1 METNKED
8 FAPVVTVTMR
18 EMLMNCQDREL
29 LRLRPRLDYDM
40 PTSGKLVVLGFFES
54 KAIVDRGGKTG
65 MAFFVTKEGSCYL
78 AHLQKRVVP
87 ELNSVLQNYLSTDN

>member
-8 FAPVVTVTMR
+8 FTPVITVTMR

-40 PTSGKLVVLGFFES
+40 STSGKLVDLGFFEP

-65 MAFFVTKEGSCYL
+65 MVFFVAKEGSDYL
-78 AHLQKRVVP
+78 AGLQKRVAP
-87 ELNSVLQNYLSTDN
+87 ALNNVLENYLSTDN